1 MLEKQKFKDLVR
13 NQQANVKS
21 INKVASLLSESK
33 YNIQD
38 KSNDLSLRRKYLI
51 VKQDNNFQ

>member
-1 MLEKQKFKDLVR
+1 MLEKQKLKDLVR

-51 VKQDNNFQ
+51 VKQDDNFQ

>member
-1 MLEKQKFKDLVR
+1 MLEKQKLKDLVR